1 MKLIETLIGGP
12 LIDGCSPVFKGVLGM
27 EGGFAVA
34 WTIEA
39 KPSELV
45 FLEEVFFGK
54 LFETR
59 TGPAVEVEQ
68 RAT

>member
-1 MKLIETLIGGP
+1 
-12 LIDGCSPVFKGVLGM
+12 M